1 MVGDDGTGHGW
12 PLSRARSTELLFVA
26 SWTILHPLSH
36 PPSPVHHFS
45 LFSTPHLDH
54 RSLTKG
60 RGRGEGR
67 SINFEGSR
75 SIWNTFRPRLTR
87 RFAGV
92 SPGNP
97 LFLWIIPVI
106 VKSGR
111 IDNGKLGLEIFW
123 NEEEGSLCH
132 LLLYEWY
139 FRYNIERVE
148 YWLKFILDFDK
159 FYSKKNLKMICRWD
173 VLRIE
178 IKVVK

>member
-36 PPSPVHHFS
+36 PPSPVLHFS

-60 RGRGEGR
+60 GGGVGR

-75 SIWNTFRPRLTR
+75 SIWNMFRRRLTR

-148 YWLKFILDFDK
+148 YWLKFILGFDK
-159 FYSKKNLKMICRWD
+159 FYSEKNLKMICRWN

>member
-1 MVGDDGTGHGW
+1 MAGDDGTGHGW

-75 SIWNTFRPRLTR
+75 SIWNTFRRRLTR

-111 IDNGKLGLEIFW
+111 IDNGIGVGNFLERRGGKLVPSIVVRMIF
-123 NEEEGSLCH
+123 
-132 LLLYEWY
+132 
-139 FRYNIERVE
+139 
-148 YWLKFILDFDK
+148 
-159 FYSKKNLKMICRWD
+159 
-173 VLRIE
+173 
-178 IKVVK
+178 